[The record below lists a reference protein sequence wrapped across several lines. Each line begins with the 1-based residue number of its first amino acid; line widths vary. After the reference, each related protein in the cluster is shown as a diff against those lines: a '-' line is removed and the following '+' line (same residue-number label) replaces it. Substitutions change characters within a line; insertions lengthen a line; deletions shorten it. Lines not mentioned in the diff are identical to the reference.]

1 MKKVSCF
8 LLSLFFLSNLTQA
21 GEWVNLTAYQMP
33 LSVQLLANEEDRSV
47 IQCQINGYEK
57 DVVLIN
63 GESYQFV
70 SLQSESRLW
79 EAGSPDLPHICRS
92 LIIPDEGR
100 TRVRVLSS
108 QYREIHDVFIAPSK
122 GHLPRSVDPADIP
135 YEFGS
140 AYQQDAWYPAEVVT
154 LRDPYILRD
163 VRGQVVEINAFQY
176 NPVRRILRVYTDLQ
190 VEVSRAGAGG
200 VNILHRAE
208 PLQAMD
214 PLFKRIYQRHFL
226 NFDPDRYTPVEEVG
240 PMLVI
245 TYDGFRNNVMPLVDW
260 KNQKGIPTTIV
271 NISAIGNNST
281 AIKNYIAN
289 AYNTSG
295 LTFVLL
301 VGDHAQVAS
310 PISGGGTDPTY
321 ALITGSDHYPELFVG
336 RLSAENG
343 SQVDVQVQKILNYEQ
358 SPQAGAEW
366 YRRGTGIASSQGAGI
381 GHFGESDFQHMN
393 LIRADLLRY
402 GYTLVDQIYDP
413 GASADAV
420 TAALNEGRGIVN
432 YCGHGSTTS
441 WGTTGFSNTNVN
453 NLVNDNMLPFITS
466 VACVNGNFTSS
477 TCFAEAWL
485 RASHNG
491 QGTGAVG
498 FYGSSQNQSWAP
510 PMYAQDEFIDLL
522 TTDAFHAYGA
532 LCFNGA
538 MEMIDQ
544 TGSTGN
550 SEFDHWH
557 VFGDPSLQVRTAP
570 PTVLTVTH
578 NPSINYGQATFEV
591 TVAGVQ
597 GALAAL
603 STEGT
608 FLGNGYT
615 NASGL
620 AVINVTGPL
629 PVGGTATLTV
639 TAYNAVPYTASIQ
652 VLGSTPDVNV
662 TLTPAGLPIVLP
674 IAGGTFDYNIAA
686 ANLEQTT
693 QTFHIW
699 CDVTLPNG
707 NSYGPVLGPV
717 SITLNAGASLD
728 RNRTQTVPAA
738 APPGDYT
745 YHAYAGVYPTAV
757 WAQDSFTFTKS
768 GLDNGKIELNDWMN
782 SGESFE
788 NRLTAAPQEYA
799 LIGAF
804 PNPFNPT
811 TKISFSLPEQAK
823 VSLQV
828 YDLQGRTVAVLIDGL
843 RDAGTHEVTFDASN
857 LTSGVYF
864 YRLQAGAF
872 SASGKL
878 ALLK

>member
-1 MKKVSCF
+1 MQKVSCF
-8 LLSLFFLSNLTQA
+8 LLSLFFLSNLAQA

-33 LSVQLLANEEDRSV
+33 MSIQLIANEDDRSV

-57 DVVLIN
+57 DEVIIN
-63 GESYQFV
+63 GQRYQFIH
-70 SLQSESRLW
+70 LRQESRLW
-79 EAGSPDLPHICRS
+79 EAGSPDLPRICRS

-100 TRVRVLSS
+100 TQVRIVTS
-108 QYREIHDVFIAPSK
+108 QHRDIHDVSIVPSK
-122 GHLPRSVDPADIP
+122 GHLPRSLDPADIP

-140 AYQQDAWYPAEVVT
+140 VYQQDVWYPAEVVA

-176 NPVRRILRVYTDLQ
+176 NPVRRILRVYTELQ
-190 VEVSRAGAGG
+190 VEVSRSGG
-200 VNILHRAE
+200 EGINPLHRTE
-208 PLQAMD
+208 SVQAID

-226 NFDPDRYTPVEEVG
+226 NFEPDRYTPVEEVG

-245 TYDGFRNNVMPLVDW
+245 TYDAFRDNVMPLVDW
-260 KNQKGIPTTIV
+260 KNQKGIPTTVV
-271 NISAIGNNST
+271 NISAIGNNAT
-281 AIKNYIAN
+281 AIKNYIVN

-321 ALITGSDHYPELFVG
+321 ALITGGDHYPELFVG
-336 RLSAENG
+336 RLSAEN
-343 SQVDVQVQKILNYEQ
+343 SAQVDVQVQKILNYEQ
-358 SPQAGAEW
+358 SPQMGTEW

-381 GHFGESDFQHMN
+381 GHFGESDFEHMN

-402 GYTLVDQIYDP
+402 GYTQVDQIYDP
-413 GASADAV
+413 GASANAV

-491 QGTGAVG
+491 QGTGAVA

-522 TTDAFHAYGA
+522 TADEFHVYGA

-570 PTVLTVTH
+570 PAILTVLHDPT
-578 NPSINYGQATFEV
+578 IQYGQATFEV
-591 TVAGVQ
+591 TVPDVQ

-603 STEGT
+603 SYGGT

-615 NASGL
+615 NASGS

-639 TAYNAVPYTASIQ
+639 TSYNAVPYTAPIQ
-652 VLGSTPDVNV
+652 VLGSTPDIGIA
-662 TLTPAGLPIVLP
+662 LTPAGTPIVIP
-674 IAGGTFDYNIAA
+674 ATGGNFDYNIAA
-686 ANLEQTT
+686 SNLEPTP
-693 QTFHIW
+693 QTFHVW

-728 RNRTQTVPAA
+728 RNRTQTVPGA
-738 APPGDYT
+738 APAGDYT
-745 YHAYAGVYPTAV
+745 YHAYAGVYPSAI
-757 WAQDSFTFTKS
+757 WAEDSFAFTKS
-768 GLDNGKIELNDWMN
+768 GLDNGNAALSGWLN

-788 NRLTAAPQEYA
+788 ERMTASPQDYA
-799 LIGAF
+799 LISAY
-804 PNPFNPT
+804 PNPFNPM
-811 TKISFSLPEQAK
+811 TKIRFSLPENTL
-823 VSLQV
+823 VSLKV
-828 YDLQGRTVAVLIDGL
+828 YDLQGRTVAVLADGL
-843 RDAGTHEVTFDASN
+843 RDAGAHEVTFDASN

-872 SASGKL
+872 SAVGKL